1 MLCTMQEVKTKK
13 YKGSLL
19 LKFAIFSFVIY
30 ILYLIVSQQINISDK
45 KTELNDIQQQV
56 TAQQNRNEEIQYT
69 IDEEQSGQDEYAEE
83 YARSELDY
91 AKQGE
96 RVFVNIGGN

>member
-1 MLCTMQEVKTKK
+1 MQVLKNGVKK
-13 YKGSLL
+13 YKGSFV
-19 LKFAIFSFVIY
+19 LKLALVCLAAYFVFT
-30 ILYLIVSQQINISDK
+30 LINQQIVISEK
-45 KTELNDIQQQV
+45 KSELDILQEQV
-56 TAQQNRNEEIQYT
+56 KTQEMKNQDIQYT
-69 IDEEQSGQDEYAEE
+69 IDEELSGDKKYAEE

>member
-1 MLCTMQEVKTKK
+1 MQEVKTKK

-19 LKFAIFSFVIY
+19 LKFAVLSFVMYVIY
-30 ILYLIVSQQINISDK
+30 LLISQQIGIGQK
-45 KTELNDIQQQV
+45 QAELGNIQQQV
-56 TAQQNRNEEIQYT
+56 TAQQTKNEEIQYT
-69 IDEEQSGQDEYAEE
+69 IEDEKNGNDGYAEE

>member
-1 MLCTMQEVKTKK
+1 MQMLKNGVKK
-13 YKGSLL
+13 YKGSFV
-19 LKFAIFSFVIY
+19 LKLALVCLTAYFVFT
-30 ILYLIVSQQINISDK
+30 LVNQQIIISEK
-45 KTELNDIQQQV
+45 KSELDILQSQV
-56 TAQQNRNEEIQYT
+56 KTQEMKNQDIQYT
-69 IDEEQSGQDEYAEE
+69 IDEELSGDKKYAEE

>member
-1 MLCTMQEVKTKK
+1 MQEVKINK
-13 YKGSLL
+13 YKGSKL
-19 LKFAIFSFVIY
+19 LKFAVIAFVLY
-30 ILYLIVSQQINISDK
+30 ILYLIIFQQLEVSAKKAELKELQEDK
-45 KTELNDIQQQV
+45 ANQEMVI
-56 TAQQNRNEEIQYT
+56 EEIQYT
-69 IDEEQSGQDEYAEE
+69 LNKLEGGQDDFVEE

>member
-1 MLCTMQEVKTKK
+1 MQVLKNGVKK
-13 YKGSLL
+13 YKGSFV
-19 LKFAIFSFVIY
+19 LKLALVCLTAYFVFT
-30 ILYLIVSQQINISDK
+30 LVNQQIIISEK
-45 KTELNDIQQQV
+45 KSELDILQSQV
-56 TAQQNRNEEIQYT
+56 KTQEMKNQDIQYT
-69 IDEEQSGQDEYAEE
+69 IDEELSGDKKYAEE

>member
-1 MLCTMQEVKTKK
+1 MQVLQDKVKK
-13 YKGSLL
+13 YKGSFI
-19 LKFAIFSFVIY
+19 LKLALVCLAGYFVFT
-30 ILYLIVSQQINISDK
+30 LVNQQIAIGEK
-45 KTELNDIQQQV
+45 KSELAQLQNQV
-56 TAQQNRNEEIQYT
+56 KTQEMKNEDIQYT
-69 IDEEQSGQDEYAEE
+69 IDGEISGDKKYAEE